1 MTTTYGVVV
10 VIVVV
15 TGVDMLAVVVVN
27 MPVIADT
34 ILVVL
39 PAWSIG
45 WFFVFSFVGWLQRMC
60 KLCLYFLCLLILFC
74 YVIRSI
80 FSFSLISFLF
90 CFFLSHCFIH
100 LCFLFSFFSLLL

>member
-80 FSFSLISFLF
+80 FSFSLISFLCCFFYHIVSFICVF
-90 CFFLSHCFIH
+90 CFH
-100 LCFLFSFFSLLL
+100 FFSLLL